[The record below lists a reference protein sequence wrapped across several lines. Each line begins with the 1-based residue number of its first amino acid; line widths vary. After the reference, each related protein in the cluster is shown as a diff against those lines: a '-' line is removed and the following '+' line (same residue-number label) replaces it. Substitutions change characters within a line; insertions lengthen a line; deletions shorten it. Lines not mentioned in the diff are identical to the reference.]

1 MEFARVALMP
11 FVLPRGIAARRL
23 FDCRNAGLTS
33 FLLRTI
39 RCDIMTD
46 MTSRRKTLK
55 RDWFDNQP
63 GAWVMVM
70 LPAVAGFFIGGPNL
84 DTLWLLATWAV
95 CYCVQRRAL
104 VQSTLFTPLSA
115 ADAHLCRSAHRHR
128 LAIPDY
134 AYRHTALGSLIYS
147 AGCAVDA
154 VLVAEEGA
162 LAVGQCRVGDC
173 RVGHG
178 HGDRVVWQHC

>member
-1 MEFARVALMP
+1 VEFVRVALMP

-84 DTLWLLATWAV
+84 DTLWLLAT
-95 CYCVQRRAL
+95 
-104 VQSTLFTPLSA
+104 
-115 ADAHLCRSAHRHR
+115 
-128 LAIPDY
+128 
-134 AYRHTALGSLIYS
+134 
-147 AGCAVDA
+147 
-154 VLVAEEGA
+154 
-162 LAVGQCRVGDC
+162 
-173 RVGHG
+173 
-178 HGDRVVWQHC
+178 

>member
-23 FDCRNAGLTS
+23 FDCRNAGLAS

-55 RDWFDNQP
+55 HDWFDNQP

-84 DTLWLLATWAV
+84 DTLWLLATWACAIACSSAPRTGSKHTFHAV
-95 CYCVQRRAL
+95 ICRR
-104 VQSTLFTPLSA
+104 
-115 ADAHLCRSAHRHR
+115 C
-128 LAIPDY
+128 
-134 AYRHTALGSLIYS
+134 SLMP
-147 AGCAVDA
+147 
-154 VLVAEEGA
+154 
-162 LAVGQCRVGDC
+162 
-173 RVGHG
+173 
-178 HGDRVVWQHC
+178 

>member
-70 LPAVAGFFIGGPNL
+70 LPALAIGDVGRV
-84 DTLWLLATWAV
+84 LLRA
-95 CYCVQRRAL
+95 VQRRAL

>member
-55 RDWFDNQP
+55 RDWFDNQLWRM
-63 GAWVMVM
+63 GNGYA
-70 LPAVAGFFIGGPNL
+70 ARCG
-84 DTLWLLATWAV
+84 WLL
-95 CYCVQRRAL
+95 YRRA
-104 VQSTLFTPLSA
+104 
-115 ADAHLCRSAHRHR
+115 
-128 LAIPDY
+128 
-134 AYRHTALGSLIYS
+134 
-147 AGCAVDA
+147 
-154 VLVAEEGA
+154 
-162 LAVGQCRVGDC
+162 
-173 RVGHG
+173 
-178 HGDRVVWQHC
+178 

>member
-55 RDWFDNQP
+55 RDWFDNQRRM
-63 GAWVMVM
+63 GNGYA
-70 LPAVAGFFIGGPNL
+70 ARCG
-84 DTLWLLATWAV
+84 WLL
-95 CYCVQRRAL
+95 YRRA
-104 VQSTLFTPLSA
+104 
-115 ADAHLCRSAHRHR
+115 
-128 LAIPDY
+128 
-134 AYRHTALGSLIYS
+134 
-147 AGCAVDA
+147 
-154 VLVAEEGA
+154 
-162 LAVGQCRVGDC
+162 
-173 RVGHG
+173 
-178 HGDRVVWQHC
+178 

>member
-1 MEFARVALMP
+1 M
-11 FVLPRGIAARRL
+11 

-70 LPAVAGFFIGGPNL
+70 LPAA
-84 DTLWLLATWAV
+84 
-95 CYCVQRRAL
+95 
-104 VQSTLFTPLSA
+104 
-115 ADAHLCRSAHRHR
+115 
-128 LAIPDY
+128 
-134 AYRHTALGSLIYS
+134 
-147 AGCAVDA
+147 
-154 VLVAEEGA
+154 AEEGA
-162 LAVGQCRVGDC
+162 LAVGQCRVG
-173 RVGHG
+173 HG
-178 HGDRVVWQHC
+178 HGDRVV